1 MEFKTITEC
10 LEKINSRKVSIIEL
24 NDIFINRIKKNKNLN
39 AFIYFNEENV
49 LQQTKKIQGFKNNF
63 NLGGIPLA
71 IKDLFCTKNMPT
83 TAGSKILHNFQ
94 PSYESQVTQKLL
106 DQGCIFLGKA
116 NCDEFAMGSATN
128 TSYYGNTI
136 NPISP
141 KGMQL
146 VPGGSSGGSAAAVAA
161 NLCLGAT
168 GTDTGGSIRQPAS
181 FCGVVG
187 IKPTYG
193 LCSRWGIIAFASS
206 LDQAG
211 IFANNVADTAILLRE
226 IAGYDNKDST
236 SANVEIPNYFKNL
249 NQDMFGKVVGVPK
262 EYTLPNIPEDINK
275 VWEKAIKS
283 FERGGAKIRKISLP
297 HTKYALPAYYII
309 APAEASSNLSRYD
322 GVRYGYRSEEG
333 TSLDEMYEL
342 TRSEGFGQEVK
353 RRVLIGTYV
362 LSAGYYDAYYIKAQ
376 KIRKLISNDF
386 TEAFKE
392 CDFILTPTTPSPAFP
407 IGDKEDDPI
416 KMYLNDIFTVPASLA
431 GIPGISVPFGVSQQ
445 NSLPLGIQ
453 LLSKHFDEQLVFNA
467 GLYLEKNNV

>member
-1 MEFKTITEC
+1 MEFNTITES
-10 LEKINSRKVSIIEL
+10 LEKINSNKISIVEL
-24 NDIFINRIKKNKNLN
+24 NDIFINRVKKNKDLN
-39 AFIYFNEENV
+39 AFIYFDEENIS
-49 LQQTKKIQGFKNNF
+49 QQIKNIQISKKKFK
-63 NLGGIPLA
+63 LKGIPLA

-83 TAGSKILHNFQ
+83 TA
-94 PSYESQVTQKLL
+94 
-106 DQGCIFLGKA
+106 
-116 NCDEFAMGSATN
+116 
-128 TSYYGNTI
+128 
-136 NPISP
+136 
-141 KGMQL
+141 
-146 VPGGSSGGSAAAVAA
+146 GGSAAAVAA

-211 IFANNVADTAILLRE
+211 IFANNVTDTSILLRE

-236 SANVEIPNYFKNL
+236 SANVEIPNYFENL
-249 NQDMFGKVVGVPK
+249 NQDISGKVVGVPE
-262 EYTLPNIPEDINK
+262 EYTLPDIPEDISK
-275 VWEKAIKS
+275 VWEQAIKS
-283 FERGGAKIRKISLP
+283 LERGGIKEKNISLP

-309 APAEASSNLSRYD
+309 ASAEASSNLARYD
-322 GVRYGYRSEEG
+322 GVRYGFRSEEG

-342 TRSEGFGQEVK
+342 TRSEGFGKEVK

-362 LSAGYYDAYYIKAQ
+362 LSAGYYEAYYIKAQ
-376 KIRKLISNDF
+376 KVRKLISNDF
-386 TEAFKE
+386 NEAFKE

-431 GIPGISVPFGVSQQ
+431 GIPGISIPFGKSQ
-445 NSLPLGIQ
+445 NGLPLGIQ
-453 LLSKHFDEQLVFNA
+453 LLSKHFDEQSIFNA

>member
-1 MEFKTITEC
+1 MEFNTITES
-10 LEKINSRKVSIIEL
+10 LEKINSNKISIVEL

-39 AFIYFNEENV
+39 AFIYFDEENIS
-49 LQQTKKIQGFKNNF
+49 QQIKKIQSSKNNF
-63 NLGGIPLA
+63 KLKGIPLA

-83 TAGSKILHNFQ
+83 TAGSKILQNFQ
-94 PSYESQVTQKLL
+94 PSYESHVSQKLL
-106 DQGCIFLGKA
+106 DQGSIFLGKA

-141 KGMQL
+141 RGSQL

-211 IFANNVADTAILLRE
+211 VFANNIADTAILLRE

-236 SANVEIPNYFKNL
+236 SANREIPNYFENL
-249 NQDMFGKVVGVPK
+249 NQDMSGKVVGVPK
-262 EYTLPNIPEDINK
+262 EYILPDIPEDISK
-275 VWEKAIKS
+275 IWEQVIKS
-283 FERGGAKIRKISLP
+283 LERGGVKVKNISLP

-309 APAEASSNLSRYD
+309 APAEASSNLARYD
-322 GVRYGYRSEEG
+322 GVRYGFRSEEG

-342 TRSEGFGQEVK
+342 TRSEGFGKEVK

-362 LSAGYYDAYYIKAQ
+362 LSAGYYEAYYIKAQ
-376 KIRKLISNDF
+376 KVRKLISNDF
-386 TEAFKE
+386 NEAFKE

-431 GIPGISVPFGVSQQ
+431 GIPGISIPFGKSQ
-445 NSLPLGIQ
+445 NGLPLGIQ
-453 LLSKHFDEQLVFNA
+453 LLSKHFDEQLIFNA

>member
-1 MEFKTITEC
+1 MEFNTITES
-10 LEKINSRKVSIIEL
+10 LEKINSNKISIVEL

-39 AFIYFNEENV
+39 AFIYFDEENIS
-49 LQQTKKIQGFKNNF
+49 QQIKKIQSSKNNF
-63 NLGGIPLA
+63 KLKGIPLA

-83 TAGSKILHNFQ
+83 TAGSKILQNFQ
-94 PSYESQVTQKLL
+94 PSYESHVSQKLL
-106 DQGCIFLGKA
+106 DQGSIFLGKA

-141 KGMQL
+141 RGLQL

-211 IFANNVADTAILLRE
+211 VFANNIADTAILLRE
-226 IAGYDNKDST
+226 IAGYDIKDST
-236 SANVEIPNYFKNL
+236 SANREIPNYFENL
-249 NQDMFGKVVGVPK
+249 NQDMSGKVVGVPK
-262 EYTLPNIPEDINK
+262 EYILPDIPEDISK
-275 VWEKAIKS
+275 IWEQAIKS
-283 FERGGAKIRKISLP
+283 LERGGVKVKNISLP

-309 APAEASSNLSRYD
+309 APAEASSNLARYD
-322 GVRYGYRSEEG
+322 GVRYGFRSEEG

-342 TRSEGFGQEVK
+342 TRSEGFGKEVK

-362 LSAGYYDAYYIKAQ
+362 LSAGYYEDYYMKAQ
-376 KIRKLISNDF
+376 KVRRLISNDF
-386 TEAFKE
+386 NEAFKE
-392 CDFILTPTTPSPAFP
+392 CDFILTPTAPSPAFP
-407 IGDKEDDPI
+407 IGEKEDDPI

-431 GIPGISVPFGVSQQ
+431 GIPGISIPFGKSQ
-445 NSLPLGIQ
+445 NGLPLGIQ
-453 LLSKHFDEQLVFNA
+453 LLSKHFDEQLIFNA

>member
-1 MEFKTITEC
+1 MEFNTITES
-10 LEKINSRKVSIIEL
+10 LEKINSNKISIVEL

-39 AFIYFNEENV
+39 AFIYFDEENIS
-49 LQQTKKIQGFKNNF
+49 QQIKKIQSSKNNF
-63 NLGGIPLA
+63 KLKGIPLA

-83 TAGSKILHNFQ
+83 TAGSKILQNFQ
-94 PSYESQVTQKLL
+94 PSYESHVSQKLL
-106 DQGCIFLGKA
+106 DQGSIFLGKA

-141 KGMQL
+141 RGSQL

-211 IFANNVADTAILLRE
+211 VFANNIADTAILLRE

-236 SANVEIPNYFKNL
+236 SANREIPNYFENL
-249 NQDMFGKVVGVPK
+249 NQDMSGKVVGVPK
-262 EYTLPNIPEDINK
+262 EYILPDIPEDISK
-275 VWEKAIKS
+275 IWEQAIKS
-283 FERGGAKIRKISLP
+283 LERGGIKVKNISLP

-309 APAEASSNLSRYD
+309 APAEASSNLARYD
-322 GVRYGYRSEEG
+322 GVRYGFRSEEG

-342 TRSEGFGQEVK
+342 TRSEGFGKEVK

-362 LSAGYYDAYYIKAQ
+362 LSAGYYEAYYIKAQ
-376 KIRKLISNDF
+376 KVRKLISNDF
-386 TEAFKE
+386 NEAFKE

-431 GIPGISVPFGVSQQ
+431 GIPGISIPFGKSQ
-445 NSLPLGIQ
+445 NGLPLGIQ
-453 LLSKHFDEQLVFNA
+453 LLSKHFDEQSIFNA

>member
-1 MEFKTITEC
+1 MEFNTITES
-10 LEKINSRKVSIIEL
+10 LEKINSNKISIVEL

-39 AFIYFNEENV
+39 AFIYFDEENIS
-49 LQQTKKIQGFKNNF
+49 QQIKKIQSSKKNFK
-63 NLGGIPLA
+63 LKGIPLA

-83 TAGSKILHNFQ
+83 TAGSKILQNFQ
-94 PSYESQVTQKLL
+94 PSYESHVSQKLL
-106 DQGCIFLGKA
+106 DQGSIFLGKA

-141 KGMQL
+141 RGSQL

-211 IFANNVADTAILLRE
+211 VFANNIADTAILLRE
-226 IAGYDNKDST
+226 IAGYDIKDST
-236 SANVEIPNYFKNL
+236 SANREIPNYFENL
-249 NQDMFGKVVGVPK
+249 NQDMSGKVVGVPK
-262 EYTLPNIPEDINK
+262 EYILPDIPEDISK
-275 VWEKAIKS
+275 IWEQAIKS
-283 FERGGAKIRKISLP
+283 LERGGIKVKNISLP

-309 APAEASSNLSRYD
+309 APAEASSNLARYD
-322 GVRYGYRSEEG
+322 GVRYGFRSEEG

-342 TRSEGFGQEVK
+342 TRSEGFGKEVK

-362 LSAGYYDAYYIKAQ
+362 LSAGYYEAYYIKAQ
-376 KIRKLISNDF
+376 KVRKLISNDF
-386 TEAFKE
+386 NEAFKE

-431 GIPGISVPFGVSQQ
+431 GIPGISIPFGKSQ
-445 NSLPLGIQ
+445 NGLPLGIQ
-453 LLSKHFDEQLVFNA
+453 LLSKHFDEQSIFNA

>member
-1 MEFKTITEC
+1 MEFNTITES
-10 LEKINSRKVSIIEL
+10 LEKINSNKISIVEL

-39 AFIYFNEENV
+39 AFIYFDEENIS
-49 LQQTKKIQGFKNNF
+49 QQIKNIQSSKNNF
-63 NLGGIPLA
+63 KLKGIPLA

-83 TAGSKILHNFQ
+83 TAGSKILQNFQ
-94 PSYESQVTQKLL
+94 PSYESHVSQKLL
-106 DQGCIFLGKA
+106 DQGSIFLGKA

-141 KGMQL
+141 RGSQL

-211 IFANNVADTAILLRE
+211 VFANNIADTAILLRE
-226 IAGYDNKDST
+226 IAGYDIKDST
-236 SANVEIPNYFKNL
+236 SANREIPNYFENL
-249 NQDMFGKVVGVPK
+249 NQDMSGKVVGVPK
-262 EYTLPNIPEDINK
+262 EYILPDIPEDISK
-275 VWEKAIKS
+275 IWEQAIKS
-283 FERGGAKIRKISLP
+283 LERGGIKVKNISLP

-309 APAEASSNLSRYD
+309 APAEASSNLARYD
-322 GVRYGYRSEEG
+322 GVRYGFRSEEG

-342 TRSEGFGQEVK
+342 TRSEGFGKEVK

-362 LSAGYYDAYYIKAQ
+362 LSAGYYEDYYMKAQ
-376 KIRKLISNDF
+376 KVRRLISNDF
-386 TEAFKE
+386 NEAFKE
-392 CDFILTPTTPSPAFP
+392 CDFILTPTAPSPAFP
-407 IGDKEDDPI
+407 IGEKEDDPI

-431 GIPGISVPFGVSQQ
+431 GIPGISIPFGKSQ
-445 NSLPLGIQ
+445 NGLPLGIQ
-453 LLSKHFDEQLVFNA
+453 LLSKHFDEQLIFNA
-467 GLYLEKNNV
+467 GLYLEKNND

>member
-1 MEFKTITEC
+1 
-10 LEKINSRKVSIIEL
+10 
-24 NDIFINRIKKNKNLN
+24 
-39 AFIYFNEENV
+39 
-49 LQQTKKIQGFKNNF
+49 
-63 NLGGIPLA
+63 
-71 IKDLFCTKNMPT
+71 MPT
-83 TAGSKILHNFQ
+83 TAGSKILQDFQ
-94 PSYESQVTQKLL
+94 PTYESHVSQKLL
-106 DQGCIFLGKA
+106 DQGSIFLGKA

-141 KGMQL
+141 KGSKL

-211 IFANNVADTAILLRE
+211 IFANNVSDTAILLRE

-236 SANVEIPNYFKNL
+236 SANVEIPNYFENL
-249 NQDMFGKVVGVPK
+249 NQDMSGKVVGVPK
-262 EYTLPNIPEDINK
+262 EYSLPNIPEDIKK
-275 VWEKAIKS
+275 VWEQAIKS
-283 FERGGAKIRKISLP
+283 FEKGGAKVKNISLP

-309 APAEASSNLSRYD
+309 APAEASSNLARYD
-322 GVRYGYRSEEG
+322 GVRYGFRSDEE

-342 TRSEGFGQEVK
+342 TRSEGFGKEVK

-362 LSAGYYDAYYIKAQ
+362 LSAGYYEAYYIKAQ
-376 KIRKLISNDF
+376 KVRKLISNDF
-386 TEAFKE
+386 NQAFKE

-407 IGDKEDDPI
+407 IGEKEDDPI

-431 GIPGISVPFGVSQQ
+431 GIPGISIPFGKSQ
-445 NSLPLGIQ
+445 NDLPLGIQ
-453 LLSKHFDEQLVFNA
+453 LLSKHFDEQLIFNA
-467 GLYLEKNNV
+467 GLYLENNNV

>member
-1 MEFKTITEC
+1 MEFNTITES
-10 LEKINSRKVSIIEL
+10 LEKINSNKISIVEL

-39 AFIYFNEENV
+39 AFIYFDEENIS
-49 LQQTKKIQGFKNNF
+49 QQIKNIQSSKNNF
-63 NLGGIPLA
+63 KLKGIPLA

-83 TAGSKILHNFQ
+83 TAGSKILQNFQ
-94 PSYESQVTQKLL
+94 PSYESHVSQKLL
-106 DQGCIFLGKA
+106 DQGSIFLGKA

-141 KGMQL
+141 RGSQL

-211 IFANNVADTAILLRE
+211 VFANNIADTAILLRE
-226 IAGYDNKDST
+226 IAGYDIKDST
-236 SANVEIPNYFKNL
+236 SANREIPNYFENL
-249 NQDMFGKVVGVPK
+249 NQDMSGKVVGVPK
-262 EYTLPNIPEDINK
+262 EYILPDIPEDISK
-275 VWEKAIKS
+275 IWEQAIKS
-283 FERGGAKIRKISLP
+283 LERGGIKVKNISLP

-309 APAEASSNLSRYD
+309 APAEASSNLARYD
-322 GVRYGYRSEEG
+322 GVRYGFRSEEG

-342 TRSEGFGQEVK
+342 TRSEGFGKEVK

-362 LSAGYYDAYYIKAQ
+362 LSAGYYEAYYMKAQ
-376 KIRKLISNDF
+376 KVRRLISNDF
-386 TEAFKE
+386 NEAFKE
-392 CDFILTPTTPSPAFP
+392 CDFILTPTAPSPAFP
-407 IGDKEDDPI
+407 IGEKEDDPI

-431 GIPGISVPFGVSQQ
+431 GIPGISIPFGKSQ
-445 NSLPLGIQ
+445 NGLPLGIQ
-453 LLSKHFDEQLVFNA
+453 LLSKHFDEQLIFNA

>member
-1 MEFKTITEC
+1 MEFNTITES
-10 LEKINSRKVSIIEL
+10 LEKINSNKISIVEL

-39 AFIYFNEENV
+39 AFIYFDEENIS
-49 LQQTKKIQGFKNNF
+49 QQIKKIQSSKNNF
-63 NLGGIPLA
+63 KLKGIPLA

-83 TAGSKILHNFQ
+83 TAGSKILQNFQ
-94 PSYESQVTQKLL
+94 PSYESHVSQKLL
-106 DQGCIFLGKA
+106 DQGSIFLGKA

-141 KGMQL
+141 RGSQL

-211 IFANNVADTAILLRE
+211 VFANNIADTAILLRE

-236 SANVEIPNYFKNL
+236 SANREIPNYFENL
-249 NQDMFGKVVGVPK
+249 NQDMSGKVVGVPK
-262 EYTLPNIPEDINK
+262 EYILPDIPEDISK
-275 VWEKAIKS
+275 IWEQAIKS
-283 FERGGAKIRKISLP
+283 LERGGVKVKNISLP

-309 APAEASSNLSRYD
+309 APAEASSNLARYD
-322 GVRYGYRSEEG
+322 GVRYGFRSEEG

-342 TRSEGFGQEVK
+342 TRSEGFGKEVK

-362 LSAGYYDAYYIKAQ
+362 LSAGYYEDYYMKAQ
-376 KIRKLISNDF
+376 KVRRLISNDF
-386 TEAFKE
+386 NEAFKE
-392 CDFILTPTTPSPAFP
+392 CDFILTPTAPSPAFP
-407 IGDKEDDPI
+407 IGEKEDDPI

-431 GIPGISVPFGVSQQ
+431 GIPGISIPFGKSQ
-445 NSLPLGIQ
+445 NGLPLGIQ
-453 LLSKHFDEQLVFNA
+453 LLSKHFDEQLIFNA

>member
-1 MEFKTITEC
+1 MEFNTITES
-10 LEKINSRKVSIIEL
+10 LEKINSNKISIVEL
-24 NDIFINRIKKNKNLN
+24 NDIFINRVKKNKDLN
-39 AFIYFNEENV
+39 AFIYFDEENIS
-49 LQQTKKIQGFKNNF
+49 QQIKNIQISKKKFK
-63 NLGGIPLA
+63 LKGIPLA

-83 TAGSKILHNFQ
+83 TAGSKILQNFQ
-94 PSYESQVTQKLL
+94 PSYESHVSQKLL
-106 DQGCIFLGKA
+106 DQGSIFLGKA

-141 KGMQL
+141 RGSQL

-211 IFANNVADTAILLRE
+211 VFANNIADTAILLRE
-226 IAGYDNKDST
+226 IAGHDNKDST
-236 SANVEIPNYFKNL
+236 SANREIPNYFENL
-249 NQDMFGKVVGVPK
+249 NQDMSGKVVGVPK
-262 EYTLPNIPEDINK
+262 EYILPDIPEDISK
-275 VWEKAIKS
+275 IWEQAIKS
-283 FERGGAKIRKISLP
+283 LERGGVKVKNISLP

-309 APAEASSNLSRYD
+309 APAEASSNLARYD
-322 GVRYGYRSEEG
+322 GVRYGFRSEEG

-342 TRSEGFGQEVK
+342 TRSEGFGKEVK

-362 LSAGYYDAYYIKAQ
+362 LSAGYYEAYYMKAQ
-376 KIRKLISNDF
+376 KVRRLISNDF
-386 TEAFKE
+386 NEAFNE
-392 CDFILTPTTPSPAFP
+392 CDFILTPTAPSPAFP
-407 IGDKEDDPI
+407 IGEKEDDPI

-431 GIPGISVPFGVSQQ
+431 GIPGISIPFGKSQ
-445 NSLPLGIQ
+445 NGLPLGIQ
-453 LLSKHFDEQLVFNA
+453 LLSKHFDEQLVLNA